1 VGSMDETRCSPPSR
15 AAISST
21 LVAHA
26 RPFRFAQSCAA
37 IATTPSGRT
46 PGAIGSLVSDPL
58 NQNDFVGWKRG
69 PLGLFLGI
77 GSRNQRFEPHHPISN
92 RAHGR
97 HGVAGQR
104 LLLHAAQTMTMNDAR
119 AAGTDRDIHIRC
131 TLDSCL
137 ETNALAHPAYVRS
150 PYVVGK
156 SFVDTVVHRPQL
168 ALSRRVVVARQ
179 VQCNHHKQNKP
190 LEQSAQP
197 RAPSVA
203 VAPCSFHLST
213 TFYIRIGFSQS
224 HVLPSQ
230 GLTWLVKR

>member
-1 VGSMDETRCSPPSR
+1 
-15 AAISST
+15 
-21 LVAHA
+21 
-26 RPFRFAQSCAA
+26 
-37 IATTPSGRT
+37 
-46 PGAIGSLVSDPL
+46 
-58 NQNDFVGWKRG
+58 
-69 PLGLFLGI
+69 
-77 GSRNQRFEPHHPISN
+77 
-92 RAHGR
+92 
-97 HGVAGQR
+97 
-104 LLLHAAQTMTMNDAR
+104 MTMNDAR

-137 ETNALAHPAYVRS
+137 ETNALAHPAYVRA